1 MTEDAD
7 QTSIVPV
14 AVPGCREE
22 NRRERE
28 IEALPMAAAT
38 GEGKRQQR
46 RYVPDS
52 VADRFEGKKNQNQI
66 QQKKWRP

>member
-1 MTEDAD
+1 MQFPKKATKIIEKLI
-7 QTSIVPV
+7 S
-14 AVPGCREE
+14 GFSLE
-22 NRRERE
+22 ERE